1 MQYEAGAK
9 IAELNNRVMVTAA
22 AFHVMRNNV
31 FSLVSDI
38 PVFNDQLTRGG
49 EGTVELALNR
59 RWRLN
64 ANATGM
70 HASLTDNPSNPAATG
85 RRP

>member
-9 IAELNNRVMVTAA
+9 IAALNERVMITAA

-38 PVFNDQLTRGG
+38 PVFNDQLTQGG
-49 EGTVELALNR
+49 EGTVELALTH
-59 RWRLN
+59 RWKLN
-64 ANATGM
+64 TNATARTSG
-70 HASLTDNPSNPAATG
+70 PSTIIF
-85 RRP
+85 